1 MVLERL
7 GIDPSLL
14 PVQKIEK
21 PRVLILDADGEA
33 YRAAAT
39 ARTLPTALR
48 RFCTAVLEW
57 QFLTNCNEVRL
68 HLTAEGGFK
77 GGRSLYPS
85 FRPYQGNRT
94 GKSKPALLEPLRALL
109 GSPRAVDMGMP
120 EEWFCKAHDYWEA
133 DDACTMDSYYY
144 KDDGLVVSPDKDLR
158 MTVHPYWEARKG
170 ASSVLSDDWGYL
182 EMHDDCTYPIGHGLS
197 YFWLQLLMG
206 DTADNIRGL
215 DKMDGRNVGQARAMQ
230 FLEGK
235 SCQNEVA
242 NEILWCFAAI
252 EQDPLAEAELLWM
265 RRHEYDSAY
274 EYLSS
279 LELDEP
285 LKVWLGELHEHH
297 NQLISLHS
305 RHKNDYE
312 YKEESE

>member
-14 PVQKIEK
+14 PVQQIEK

-48 RFCTAVLEW
+48 RFCTGVLEW
-57 QFLTNCNEVRL
+57 QFLTNSNEVRL
-68 HLTAEGGFK
+68 HLTAEGGYK

-109 GSPRAVDMGMP
+109 SSPKAVDMGMP
-120 EEWFCKAHDYWEA
+120 EDWFCKVHSYWEA

-144 KDDGLVVSPDKDLR
+144 KDDGLVVSPDKDLS
-158 MTVHPYWEARKG
+158 MTLHPKWIHQLG
-170 ASSVLSDDWGYL
+170 ASSTLSNDWGWIEKHPDYTNPL
-182 EMHDDCTYPIGHGLS
+182 GHGLV
-197 YFWLQLLMG
+197 YAMYQWLAG

-215 DKMDGRNVGQARAMQ
+215 DKLDGRNVGTVRALE
-230 FLEGK
+230 FLQGK
-235 SCQNEVA
+235 SCIDSVV
-242 NEILWCFAAI
+242 NEILWNYAKI
-252 EQDPLAEAELLWM
+252 QQDGLAELQLLWM
-265 RRHEYDSAY
+265 RRWEGDCAY
-274 EYLSS
+274 KFLMECD
-279 LELDEP
+279 LEAP
-285 LKVWLGELHEHH
+285 LKTWVETLHKYHTEIFT
-297 NQLISLHS
+297 NAQIPT
-305 RHKNDYE
+305 E
-312 YKEESE
+312 